1 MAFADPQSLTI
12 DAVATNFPRTGFGPL
27 SGKFTTADGE
37 NSLEISHQLGTRL
50 RHLVRFTNSQIVANP
65 LVPDQ
70 NLPVAMSAH
79 LVIDM
84 PRNGY
89 DAATVADLAA
99 ALTTWATEANILKV
113 IAGES

>member
-12 DAVATNFPRTGFGPL
+12 DGSAVSLPRTGFSTN
-27 SGKFTTADGE
+27 SGRFTSADGE
-37 NSLEISHQLGTRL
+37 VGLEISHSLGSRY
-50 RHLVRFTNSQIVANP
+50 RHLVRITDARIVGDP

-70 NLPVAMSAH
+70 NRAVNMSAH

-89 DAATVADLAA
+89 TAAEVADLSA
-99 ALTTWATEANILKV
+99 ALTAWATEDNLLKV
-113 IAGES
+113 ISGES